1 MKKIKQV
8 TPQGLRVLVELVK
21 TEEKVG
27 NLYVKTFN
35 TNQVLGRI
43 ISVSEEMVNRKF
55 KYKEGDIVIFKASD
69 SNRIDVGDTRDIRIV
84 NHYDIFAM
92 VELEEDD
99 KLILASNDYDEKKN
113 VNNEDIID
121 KVGLDKRS
129 DEIRKDLSKMGVKL

>member
-35 TNQVLGRI
+35 TNQVLGKI
-43 ISVSEEMVNRKF
+43 ISVSEEMVSRKI
-55 KYKEGDIVIFKASD
+55 KYKEGDIIIFKASD

-99 KLILASNDYDEKKN
+99 KLVSASNDYDEKKN
-113 VNNEDIID
+113 VNNENIID
-121 KVGLDKRS
+121 KDGLDKRS

>member
-1 MKKIKQV
+1 MKKIKRV
-8 TPQGLRVLVELVK
+8 IPQGLRVLVELVK

>member
-99 KLILASNDYDEKKN
+99 KLISASNDYDEKKN

-121 KVGLDKRS
+121 KDGLDKRS

>member
-92 VELEEDD
+92 VEMGEDD